1 MANYTFPNV
10 DLSLGANNHFVRDIQ
25 RALNIAETGVY
36 DFLTMAA
43 VVVHKFKNGLNHN
56 DPTVGPNTWDSI
68 FGTNSTPED
77 ATRNERTDNG
87 NGTDNR
93 NADGTPGNP
102 DRQPA
107 IPETRAVTTGQ
118 VNRDDIRTAED
129 NVTTQPAGTN
139 PAAPGR
145 GPTATGTTDATDRN
159 QPNTGDDAPRDDQ
172 PTTTAEEQQQQ
183 GGPVGGTGPRD
194 ETAGTELPSESA
206 DDARPMG
213 TAPTEGDG
221 GNIARP

>member
-77 ATRNERTDNG
+77 ATRNERND
-87 NGTDNR
+87 
-93 NADGTPGNP
+93 NP

-139 PAAPGR
+139 PAAPGA
-145 GPTATGTTDATDRN
+145 GPTATGTTDATPAN
-159 QPNTGDDAPRDDQ
+159 QPDTGNDAPRDDQ

-183 GGPVGGTGPRD
+183 GGPAGGTGPRD

-206 DDARPMG
+206 NEAGPMG